1 MVEVP
6 ITKAPIGDI
15 SGTSTVTRHGRDI
28 FGYKGIPYEQPT
40 NWKIEVQKASKHGKA
55 STYKKLEMWLK
66 KCVQLKSQ
74 SRRW

>member
-1 MVEVP
+1 MLEVP

-40 NWKIEVQKASKHGKA
+40 NWKIKVQKASKHA
-55 STYKKLEMWLK
+55 W
-66 KCVQLKSQ
+66 
-74 SRRW
+74 

>member
-40 NWKIEVQKASKHGKA
+40 NWKIEVQKASKQGV
-55 STYKKLEMWLK
+55 YKKLKIWFK
-66 KCVQLKSQ
+66 KCVQLNPGEDNI
-74 SRRW
+74 

>member
-1 MVEVP
+1 MFLHFFAIVFWTPRKSMVEVP

-40 NWKIEVQKASKHGKA
+40 NWKIEVQKASKHA
-55 STYKKLEMWLK
+55 W
-66 KCVQLKSQ
+66 
-74 SRRW
+74 